1 MRYNFICQYCGYD
14 GRSFPN
20 WFQLTVDH
28 IIPQNSGG
36 DNNPENLITA
46 CQACNSITSRMKFD
60 KDVTREEVLA
70 AKRKRVRERQK
81 DYFQF
86 WKENVAPRF
95 IEKWKESDSSLSK
108 IE

>member
-1 MRYNFICQYCGYD
+1 MKYNFTCQYCGCD

-36 DNNPENLITA
+36 TDEPGNLITA
-46 CQACNSITSRMKFD
+46 CHACNAITSRMKFD
-60 KDVTREEVLA
+60 KGASREEVLA
-70 AKRKRVRERQK
+70 VKRKRVRERQTE
-81 DYFQF
+81 YFQF

-95 IEKWKESDSSLSK
+95 IEKWEQSDS
-108 IE
+108 